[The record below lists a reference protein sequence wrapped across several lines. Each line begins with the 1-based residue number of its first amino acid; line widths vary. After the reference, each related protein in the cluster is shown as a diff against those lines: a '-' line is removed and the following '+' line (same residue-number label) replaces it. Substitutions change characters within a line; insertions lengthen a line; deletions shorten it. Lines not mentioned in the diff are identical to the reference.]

1 MTATHSQRAAV
12 GVDGAPLR
20 RFLARVAEELLHP
33 WRFLSIDFT
42 RKDGPIAQS
51 ERFEAEKALAASGV
65 NGCRRAQHRVRNA
78 TLRGLEQATGK
89 HLPPV
94 CFR

>member
-1 MTATHSQRAAV
+1 MGAVHPKASV
-12 GVDGAPLR
+12 GVDGAPFR
-20 RFLARVAEELLHP
+20 KFLARVRKELRHP
-33 WRFLSIDFT
+33 FRYLSIDFS
-42 RKDGPIAQS
+42 RKDGPVAQS

-89 HLPPV
+89 HLPKE

>member
-1 MTATHSQRAAV
+1 MRPVQLHTSA
-12 GVDGAPLR
+12 GLDGATFRTWLRGVADQLRHPL
-20 RFLARVAEELLHP
+20 
-33 WRFLSIDFT
+33 RFLSIDFS
-42 RKDGPIAQS
+42 RKGGPVAQS